1 MIKNKNGA
9 IIIQNLK
16 RMKLVPLKLN
26 IKYFHWRKVIF
37 LSEKMSL
44 PTRLPKNLKFDHLSK
59 INLKEYL

>member
-26 IKYFHWRKVIF
+26 IKYFH
-37 LSEKMSL
+37 
-44 PTRLPKNLKFDHLSK
+44 
-59 INLKEYL
+59 